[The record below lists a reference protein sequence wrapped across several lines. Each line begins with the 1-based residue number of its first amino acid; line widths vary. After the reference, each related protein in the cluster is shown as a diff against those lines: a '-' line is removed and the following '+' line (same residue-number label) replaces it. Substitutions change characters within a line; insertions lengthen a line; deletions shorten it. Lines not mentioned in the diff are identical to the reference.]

1 MNYGKRNLSKR
12 KKKLSSKKRM
22 KKKRVGVR
30 FFKALIIC
38 ILLLGIICVIGGAI
52 FAKKIIDNT
61 PAVTADDILPQGY
74 TTNITDQSGTVV
86 ETLKDSDSNRIYKT
100 YEEITANSEYLPHAF
115 VAIEDER
122 FYEHNGIDLQGII
135 RAGVV
140 GVTNGFNFTEG
151 ASTLTQQLI
160 KNNVFPDFVNEE
172 TFFDKVERKLQ
183 EQYLALQIEKEMD
196 KNEILEAYMNTINL
210 GQGCLGVETAAQRY
224 FNKSAADLTLS
235 ESAVIAAI
243 TQNPT
248 LYDPVTNP
256 DQNAQRR
263 EKVLGNMLDQG
274 YINQT
279 EYDDAMADPVY
290 DRIQQTAAATE
301 DTTPYSYFTDALI
314 EDVIRDLRE
323 EKGYSETQAYNLL
336 YTGGLTIR
344 STQDM
349 SIQEICD
356 EVTSDESYYPATEY
370 GLEFALTIHR
380 ADGSVENYSKENLAT
395 YIRETHNDNNP
406 LVFSSRE
413 EAEQRIEEYKSTLNI
428 NTEAGDIVD
437 QNYTITLQPQV
448 SFVVMDQYTGQV
460 KAIVGGRGEKTGN
473 LTFNR
478 ATDDKQQP
486 GSCFKILSTYAPA
499 LNEDK
504 ITLATIKVDEPY
516 EYESG
521 QVVHNSYSGY
531 RGAMTVRNAIKQS
544 VNTIAV
550 ETLTEDVGPKTG
562 YEYLEQFGFSTLTDA
577 DITQAMALGGITDGV
592 YNIELTA
599 AFASIAN
606 SGTYTEPVLYTEILD
621 HDGNVLIDN
630 SAPATHEVIKDSTAY
645 LLTSAMED
653 VVNGGTGTSANLS
666 NMTTAGKTGSTD
678 DYADRWF
685 VGFTPYYTAGIWGG
699 YDSNKSME
707 GYGSWHLAI
716 WNAIMERVHD
726 GLQDKDFE
734 MPSSVVRKS
743 ICTESGLLAVSGCPS
758 RTDYFDKDS
767 LPTQSCSGHR
777 SRRDSD
783 DEENTDTPDT
793 NTDNSNGNTG
803 GNTDTNTGGNTD
815 TGTDG
820 NTGGGDTGG
829 GNTGGDAGG
838 GNTGGGDTGGGNT
851 GGDTGG
857 GNTGGGESPAE

>member
-815 TGTDG
+815 TGTGG

-838 GNTGGGDTGGGNT
+838 GNTGGGDTGGGNP

>member
-1 MNYGKRNLSKR
+1 MNYGKSNLSRR
-12 KKKLSSKKRM
+12 KKNISSKKRM

-30 FFKALIIC
+30 LFKAVVISMV
-38 ILLLGIICVIGGAI
+38 LLCVIGVCGAGI
-52 FAKKIIDNT
+52 FALQIIRNT
-61 PAVTADDILPQGY
+61 PEVTAEDILPQGY
-74 TTNITDQSGTVV
+74 TSFILDQDGNQL
-86 ETLKDSDSNRIYKT
+86 ETLSDSSSNRVYRT
-100 YEEITANSEYLPHAF
+100 YDEIPEYMAHAF

-140 GVTNGFNFTEG
+140 GVTNGFHFSEG

-290 DRIQQTAAATE
+290 DRIQQTAAVTE

-516 EYESG
+516 KYESG